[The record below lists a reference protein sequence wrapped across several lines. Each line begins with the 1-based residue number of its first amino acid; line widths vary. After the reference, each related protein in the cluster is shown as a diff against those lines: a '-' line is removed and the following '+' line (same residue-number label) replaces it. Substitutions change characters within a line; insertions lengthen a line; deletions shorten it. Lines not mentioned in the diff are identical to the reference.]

1 MKLLEMMQNRRSVR
15 TYTGEPISEEQ
26 LTAILQAGLLSAS
39 GKAIYPW
46 ELITVQNKETLKQ
59 MSECRGASSKMLAGA
74 EAAIVVVANEDL
86 SDVWIEDC
94 SIVMTNMHL
103 MADSLGLGSCWL
115 QGRLRQAPDGSS
127 SEDFLRKILGYPEN
141 YRLEAI
147 LSLGMPKD
155 HPAKRELA
163 DLPMEKIHREKF

>member
-115 QGRLRQAPDGSS
+115 Q
-127 SEDFLRKILGYPEN
+127 
-141 YRLEAI
+141 
-147 LSLGMPKD
+147 
-155 HPAKRELA
+155 
-163 DLPMEKIHREKF
+163 

>member
-74 EAAIVVVANEDL
+74 EAAGGKPLCLRPGPAA
-86 SDVWIEDC
+86 
-94 SIVMTNMHL
+94 
-103 MADSLGLGSCWL
+103 ADWHHHGHQSEVFHQRIQGSGEPCPQYGQSGGSGGRRGLCLQLLGHVPYVRPAGDGGPPGS
-115 QGRLRQAPDGSS
+115 
-127 SEDFLRKILGYPEN
+127 
-141 YRLEAI
+141 
-147 LSLGMPKD
+147 
-155 HPAKRELA
+155 
-163 DLPMEKIHREKF
+163 